1 MGRIQLI
8 CIRGTKPAH
17 NTRNCYFHTE
27 GIKNTENNNGRPV
40 REPGHQALVGEQ
52 LLLSL
57 QDLLQLWQAFLLH
70 LNGKSIDQNTSL

>member
-8 CIRGTKPAH
+8 CIRGAKPSPK
-17 NTRNCYFHTE
+17 TRNCCFYTE
-27 GIKNTENNNGRPV
+27 GIKNTENNNGEPV
-40 REPGHQALVGEQ
+40 REPGHQVLVGEQ

-70 LNGKSIDQNTSL
+70 LNGTSIDQNTSL